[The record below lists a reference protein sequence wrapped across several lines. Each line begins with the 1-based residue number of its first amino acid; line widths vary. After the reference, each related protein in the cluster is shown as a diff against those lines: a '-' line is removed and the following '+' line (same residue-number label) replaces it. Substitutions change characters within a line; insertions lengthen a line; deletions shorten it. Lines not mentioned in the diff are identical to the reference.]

1 MSLPKL
7 LIPESKD
14 APEVVLDPVDG
25 VFKIHGKS
33 FPENAEKFYR
43 PIINWLDDLGGTS
56 TQASNGKGFDFL
68 FYYINSSSVFA
79 LLELLNKIKS
89 LNDAGFSFEVIWR
102 HDEDDDDIRRIG
114 EDYARLTSLDIQLVA
129 QADE

>member
-1 MSLPKL
+1 MPLDKL

-14 APEVVLDPVDG
+14 APEVVLDPQDG
-25 VFKIHGKS
+25 VFRIHGKS

-43 PIINWLDDLGGTS
+43 PIINWLDELTGNAQVS
-56 TQASNGKGFDFL
+56 AGKDFDFL

-89 LNDAGFSFEVIWR
+89 LNDSGCSFEVIWR

-129 QADE
+129 EIDE